1 MKNILWI
8 SFLATW
14 TIPLLAAI
22 RKQHTGKLGVI
33 VPIDEGNKCYQN
45 IDGIDFYYIRL
56 TNKQLYNKMNNFVFQ
71 QLNTIIQ
78 EFKPDLIHVHGTE
91 KNLAQVQ
98 NYLTTI
104 PVVISIQGIMM
115 SYKPFAYNFLDLKQ
129 LNKHK
134 SLKNILGIGG
144 TKSLYKL
151 FSKSDSYE
159 ADIFRNGKYLIGRTE
174 WDKANVLFRNND
186 ARYYHGEELL
196 REEFYKA
203 AESWSIN
210 KCAKYSVLMPSGFN
224 PIKGLHI
231 AIEAMHYLVKYYPQ
245 AKLIVPDI
253 IKSEIKN
260 SKKIEW
266 LIGDEYVIFIKSL
279 IKQFGL
285 ANNIQLCNWFDTFKM
300 VAEMQKAHVFLSP
313 SSIDNSPN
321 MLGEAS
327 LIGLPIVTTPVGGI
341 LSIFEDTKSCLFAPA
356 GDAFLMAFK
365 LKQIFDSDTLA
376 EKLSKNCYQVALK
389 RHSIVE
395 TANNY
400 IDIYKDISIEHK
412 K

>member
-56 TNKQLYNKMNNFVFQ
+56 TNKQLYNKMNNFAFQ
-71 QLNTIIQ
+71 QLNTIIL
-78 EFKPDLIHVHGTE
+78 EFNPDIIHVHGTE

-115 SYKPFAYNFLDLKQ
+115 SYKPFAYNFLDLNQ

-134 SLKNILGIGG
+134 SLKNVLGIGG

-151 FSKSDSYE
+151 FSNSNRYE
-159 ADIFRNGKYLIGRTE
+159 ADIFSKGKYFIGRTE
-174 WDKANVLFRNND
+174 WDKANVLFRNKN
-186 ARYYHGEELL
+186 ARYFHGEELL
-196 REEFYKA
+196 REEFYNA
-203 AESWSIN
+203 ANTWSVN
-210 KCAKYSVLMPSGFN
+210 NCEKYTILMPSGFN

-231 AIEAMHYLVKYYPQ
+231 AIEAMHYLVKYYPKAQ
-245 AKLIVPDI
+245 LIVPDI
-253 IKSEIKN
+253 VNSRIKN
-260 SKKIEW
+260 NTLLKRI
-266 LIGDEYVIFIKSL
+266 IGDEYVIYIKNL
-279 IKQFGL
+279 IKKYKL
-285 ANNIQLCNWFDTFKM
+285 DNNIQLCQRFDVVKM
-300 VAEMQKAHVFLSP
+300 LTEMQSAHVFLSP

-321 MLGEAS
+321 ILGEAS
-327 LIGLPIVTTPVGGI
+327 MIGVPIVTTPVGGI
-341 LSIFEDTKSCLFAPA
+341 LSIFEDNRSCLLAPA
-356 GDAFLMAFK
+356 GDAFLMAYK
-365 LKQIFDSDTLA
+365 LKQIFDSELLA
-376 EKLSKNCYQVALK
+376 QKLSRNCKQVAFK
-389 RHSIVE
+389 RHNIDE
-395 TANNY
+395 TAINY
-400 IDIYKDISIEHK
+400 LNIYTEILSIQ
-412 K
+412 